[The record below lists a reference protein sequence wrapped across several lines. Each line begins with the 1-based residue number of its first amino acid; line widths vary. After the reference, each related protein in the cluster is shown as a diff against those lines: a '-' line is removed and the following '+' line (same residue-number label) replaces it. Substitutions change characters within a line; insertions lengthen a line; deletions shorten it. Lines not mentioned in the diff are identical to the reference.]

1 MSVVVGE
8 EEDLDGLLAAKLEV
22 ARFLP
27 LDVVV
32 VVVVDVVV
40 VVVVDADD
48 AVAAGEGGTD
58 QIVAECIW
66 KF

>member
-32 VVVVDVVV
+32 VDV

-58 QIVAECIW
+58 QIVAECI
-66 KF
+66 

>member
-1 MSVVVGE
+1 
-8 EEDLDGLLAAKLEV
+8 LLAAKLEV

>member
-1 MSVVVGE
+1 VSVVVGE

-32 VVVVDVVV
+32 VDV

-58 QIVAECIW
+58 QIVAECI
-66 KF
+66 